1 MCLGCNCKCLLS
13 GLISSQGFYSAF
25 LLTASWTQSNFI
37 CFGCRIADISH
48 FSHFT
53 LYFCINLTRKR
64 SQRRQ
69 FLNKRRVHQMN
80 SRMQITSKPIGI
92 KINRT
97 IRVPIGFQGSPNP
110 LLQYLHLVL
119 LVA

>member
-1 MCLGCNCKCLLS
+1 
-13 GLISSQGFYSAF
+13 
-25 LLTASWTQSNFI
+25 
-37 CFGCRIADISH
+37 
-48 FSHFT
+48 
-53 LYFCINLTRKR
+53 
-64 SQRRQ
+64 
-69 FLNKRRVHQMN
+69 MN

-97 IRVPIGFQGSPNP
+97 IRVPIAFQGSPNP